1 MGNGGTSTTIPVRE
15 WGEKYNYSCKGM
27 GVKLFSDPVSE

>member
-1 MGNGGTSTTIPVRE
+1 MGGSTTIPVRE

-27 GVKLFSDPVSE
+27 GGEVQLFL